1 MLEPAIPEN
10 EAARLAALRGLN
22 LLDTPPD
29 ERFDR
34 ITRIA
39 AQLFGVRM
47 SVVTLVDAHRQW
59 FK

>member
-1 MLEPAIPEN
+1 MDEASSRVQKKVAMLEPAIPEN
-10 EAARLAALRGLN
+10 EAARLAALRELN

-39 AQLFGVRM
+39 AQL
-47 SVVTLVDAHRQW
+47 
-59 FK
+59 